1 MCTDCCRLSI
11 ILLILFVCG
20 CSDAKPEANVEG
32 ITTFDLIR
40 GRIVDSKVKDCLSD
54 TTYSDKVIERLL
66 NIQSEDGSWKD
77 IDYSSQEAAAWEPHY
92 HLDRCLV
99 LGVGLVN
106 EKSNY
111 YKNEKIKEAIKESL
125 RFWVE
130 SKPTCTN
137 WWWTIIGEPQRIGL
151 LLNILLE
158 GGVHISDDLSNAL
171 IDRFPE
177 SDPFDYGGAN
187 RSDVGIANLYK
198 YLYVENEEGLKTSLD
213 AIFSSI
219 EYGDD
224 SSFQDDGT
232 YFESGSQLYIGG
244 YAEVLLSN
252 TLRFAEY
259 VQGTDYSISKEK
271 IDIMSDY
278 VRGVYSSTIRGKV
291 MAFNCHGRSVSREDQ
306 LDKSTSVSWIKKLKG
321 IDSTNESE
329 YDALISRLTEDK
341 APDYSV
347 KEQTHH
353 YYKGDFTVQATKDY
367 NIAVRMLSTR
377 TRRDEIENSE
387 NLKGYFI
394 CDGSTCI
401 ARTGKE
407 YYNIMPLWD
416 WLHIPGTTVPE
427 LADIPQSYFMQKGV
441 SSFCGG
447 VSDSEWSVAC
457 LDYYD
462 PYNGVNTGGRKAYF
476 LINDMMV
483 CLGTSLV
490 SDNSFHTTVNQCW
503 SSDEGISLKLNN
515 IKETIGGSAEVD
527 KKYRG
532 SYGWVLHEHIGYIFP
547 AIQDIR
553 VKSNQRSGRW
563 YDINQG
569 FGSDK
574 IQNGRV
580 FQLSIEHTNNSKYR
594 YIVKPNVSEQELIL
608 LANDLPVTIVNTD
621 QYQAVYDKRVQKYG
635 IVFYEIGE
643 ISIEG
648 ICFSVSH
655 PCVIIA
661 ERKDDQMLSVSV
673 ADPSQS
679 LNDLTLSV
687 RTYDGRMAEKEV
699 AFNSEIRGKAE
710 SFKLLFAGNTGISHA
725 HNGQEKVVRY
735 ALSGQRL
742 VSTGRISAPFVEVI
756 NGRGKVYI
764 KR

>member
-11 ILLILFVCG
+11 ILLILFVYG

-106 EKSNY
+106 ERSNY
-111 YKNEKIKEAIKESL
+111 FKNEIIKDAIIVSL
-125 RFWVE
+125 KFWVE
-130 SKPTCTN
+130 SKPTSTN
-137 WWWTIIGEPQRIGL
+137 WWWKVIGEPQRLGL

-158 GGVHISDDLSNAL
+158 GGAHISDDLSNAL
-171 IDRFPE
+171 IDRLPE
-177 SDPFDYGGAN
+177 SDLFTYVGAN

-198 YLYVENEEGLKTSLD
+198 NLYIENEEGLKTSLD

-224 SSFQDDGT
+224 SSFQEDGT

-259 VQGTDYSISKEK
+259 VKGTDYNISKEK

-278 VRGVYSSTIRGKV
+278 IRGVYSSTIRGKV

-306 LDKSTSVSWIKKLKG
+306 LDKSTSVSWIKKLKS
-321 IDSTNESE
+321 IDSTNERE
-329 YDALISRLTEDK
+329 YDALINRLTEVK

-347 KEQTHH
+347 KEQTNH
-353 YYKGDFTVQATKDY
+353 YFKGDFTVQASKDY

-377 TRRDEIENSE
+377 TRRDEIENGE

-416 WLHIPGTTVPE
+416 WLYIPGTTAPE

-457 LDYYD
+457 TDYYD
-462 PYNGVNTGGRKAYF
+462 PYNGINTGGRKAYF

-503 SSDEGISLKLNN
+503 SSEEGMTLELNS
-515 IKETIGGSAEVD
+515 IKETIGGSAEID
-527 KKYRG
+527 KKYGG
-532 SYGWVLHEHIGYIFP
+532 SCGWILHDSIGYLFP
-547 AIQDIR
+547 THQDLR
-553 VKSNQRSGRW
+553 LKSNQKNGRW

-569 FGSDK
+569 FGSNK
-574 IQNGRV
+574 EQNGHV
-580 FQLSIEHTNNSKYR
+580 FQLSVEHTNNSKYQ
-594 YIVKPNVSEQELIL
+594 YIVKPNISEL
-608 LANDLPVTIVNTD
+608 DL
-621 QYQAVYDKRVQKYG
+621 
-635 IVFYEIGE
+635 
-643 ISIEG
+643 
-648 ICFSVSH
+648 
-655 PCVIIA
+655 
-661 ERKDDQMLSVSV
+661 
-673 ADPSQS
+673 
-679 LNDLTLSV
+679 
-687 RTYDGRMAEKEV
+687 
-699 AFNSEIRGKAE
+699 
-710 SFKLLFAGNTGISHA
+710 
-725 HNGQEKVVRY
+725 
-735 ALSGQRL
+735 
-742 VSTGRISAPFVEVI
+742 
-756 NGRGKVYI
+756 
-764 KR
+764 